1 MGVSIVRSSRVN
13 GQNGNFC
20 RPRMRWLK
28 TGWGVRMGMQ
38 IMLAQNHSMAGV
50 GGISGLIC
58 PNPCLSTAAQ
68 SRVSRPVHGQLL
80 KIPVEKTPYLSGLPA
95 PMLLSS
101 AQHRSA
107 CSCSEGTSCMPFCAY
122 CLLFWHWSP
131 EKSLAPSSA
140 CLPFRC
146 LWELLGYPRAFSSLN
161 RPSPLSLFS
170 QERCSQ
176 SSVTFCDPFFGSG

>member
-58 PNPCLSTAAQ
+58 PNPCLRTAAQ
-68 SRVSRPVHGQLL
+68 SRVSRPVNGQLL

-95 PMLLSS
+95 PML
-101 AQHRSA
+101 R
-107 CSCSEGTSCMPFCAY
+107 
-122 CLLFWHWSP
+122 
-131 EKSLAPSSA
+131 
-140 CLPFRC
+140 
-146 LWELLGYPRAFSSLN
+146 YPRAFSSLN

>member
-58 PNPCLSTAAQ
+58 PNPCLSMSAQ

-146 LWELLGYPRAFSSLN
+146 LWVQVFVGIAQIPPSLLQPEQAQPSQPLFTGEVLSELGHLL
-161 RPSPLSLFS
+161 
-170 QERCSQ
+170 
-176 SSVTFCDPFFGSG
+176 